1 MGVRVNEQ
9 LVSELELIVLRIINV
24 YAFLIKQDINT
35 EISHY
40 LADSPILPM
49 SNIYIISKSLHDEF
63 SYQKVYRTAHTEPLI
78 FEKYGTFKSD
88 RFDNVGRTELRQNL
102 YGYRLRS
109 KTILAHNDSINV
121 YQSYA
126 NKVVD
131 TFPKAHLLMAMD
143 LISMLNA
150 TVRMVVVPGFGLF
163 NLAAGTS
170 YGIPLDIITGQ
181 LDFSATGYLYR
192 ADRVAYIEYVIAPV
206 QTYAAFYY
214 RTPSLSYTDNLFVL
228 PFDELVWACFLVLIV
243 LMVALLTG
251 IMFCE
256 WHVPLVPADEGA
268 QADEQSDLLRVSI
281 YDSFVLIF
289 GATCQ
294 QGSAVT
300 PRCNSARLFMIV
312 SFIALMFLF
321 TSYSANI
328 VALLQSPSDKI
339 RTLQDMLDSPLEMGV
354 DTSPYVDTYFPVRAR
369 ARWTRENT
377 AHFALPVAVS
387 NRCQKDA
394 LRDEDQA
401 ARRQT
406 VRARRGRKEN
416 ARGIFRH
423 SLGARGCHAVGQ
435 RYVFRAREVFD
446 SQGVVRRRIGAH
458 DHNAEELIVL

>member
-1 MGVRVNEQ
+1 
-9 LVSELELIVLRIINV
+9 
-24 YAFLIKQDINT
+24 
-35 EISHY
+35 
-40 LADSPILPM
+40 M

-78 FEKYGTFKSD
+78 FEKYGTFNSD

-143 LISMLNA
+143 LMAMLNA

-163 NLAAGTS
+163 NQAAGTS
-170 YGIPLDIITGQ
+170 YGIPLDIIIGQ

-192 ADRVAYIEYVIAPV
+192 ADRVAYFEYVIAPV
-206 QTYAAFYY
+206 QTYAACYY

-228 PFDELVWACFLVLIV
+228 PFDELVWACFLVLIA

-256 WHVPLVPADEGA
+256 WNVPLVTADEGA

-354 DTSPYVDTYFPVRAR
+354 DTSPYVETYFPVRAR
-369 ARWTRENT
+369 ARWTKDDDWKTLLTSHFPLQFQTGVKKTLYETKIKRPDGKRYAPAEGVKKMREEF
-377 AHFALPVAVS
+377 FAIHLEHGVAMQLVS
-387 NRCQKDA
+387 DTFFEHEKCSIRKV
-394 LRDEDQA
+394 LYVDELA
-401 ARRQT
+401 PTIIMPKNSSYYEMFKIGWAT
-406 VRARRGRKEN
+406 ICKCVC
-416 ARGIFRH
+416 
-423 SLGARGCHAVGQ
+423 LG
-435 RYVFRAREVFD
+435 
-446 SQGVVRRRIGAH
+446 
-458 DHNAEELIVL
+458 